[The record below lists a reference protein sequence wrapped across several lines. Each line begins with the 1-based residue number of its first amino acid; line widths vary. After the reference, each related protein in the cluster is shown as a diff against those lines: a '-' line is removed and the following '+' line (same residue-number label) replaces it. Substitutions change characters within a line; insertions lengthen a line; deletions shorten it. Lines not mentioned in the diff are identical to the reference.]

1 MTNCEDCANYT
12 YNEESDTW
20 DCCMSLDMDEYEAFL
35 TGRFTACPYYDS
47 GDEYSIV
54 RRQN

>member
-35 TGRFTACPYYDS
+35 TGRFTACPYYDP